1 MWNYLVRLTKLTAIF
16 IACADRVTI
25 DFKSYKGHHV
35 LGLSDSYFTSIV
47 GPNGSGKSNSYAN
60 YMDMMQDTTVAN
72 EM

>member
-1 MWNYLVRLTKLTAIF
+1 MELFSEIDQVDSIS
-16 IACADRVTI
+16 CADRNTT

-60 YMDMMQDTTVAN
+60 FMVMMQDTPVTN

>member
-1 MWNYLVRLTKLTAIF
+1 MRLTWLMAISVS
-16 IACADRVTI
+16 CANRDTTT

-60 YMDMMQDTTVAN
+60 HVVMT
-72 EM
+72 